1 MQPQDDAAGRKRR
14 TSPRGS
20 GWGSLASQSRR
31 AACRDRLLSRRPQA
45 ERSPNNMPG
54 RLSGRLTG
62 GGVIRPP
69 GVPERQSLEL
79 PDWLLTSLGC
89 LYSICTD
96 SWTRGGPG
104 NWCCRSRVAARC
116 ARPVES
122 VVALAPAGGWP
133 KGDESFKELLSFQLR
148 VQAQATASAA
158 RAGAIV
164 ASADGRRR
172 ATELVV
178 TNFEHIPS
186 ELIAH
191 QIVGVA
197 SCKGA
202 SALIA
207 YAISR
212 GTGSRRRG
220 SPVRCGWCGARPTSC
235 CRGRPP
241 LHASEMT
248 GSPPPT
254 GSSWRALV
262 TARSSMSRWRPHS

>member
-1 MQPQDDAAGRKRR
+1 MDTWRAWELVLPELERHHDVLALTFPGHAGGPPLEGPISDALLPDAIERAMDDAGFGTAHIVG
-14 TSPRGS
+14 
-20 GWGSLASQSRR
+20 
-31 AACRDRLLSRRPQA
+31 
-45 ERSPNNMPG
+45 N
-54 RLSGRLTG
+54 
-62 GGVIRPP
+62 
-69 GVPERQSLEL
+69 
-79 PDWLLTSLGC
+79 SLGGFVA
-89 LYSICTD
+89 LQL
-96 SWTRGGPG
+96 
-104 NWCCRSRVAARC
+104 AARG
-116 ARPVES
+116 RVES

-133 KGDESFKELLSFQLR
+133 KGDESFKELLSVQLQ
-148 VQAQATASAA
+148 VQARVTASDA

-178 TNFEHIPS
+178 TNFEHIPA